1 MNLYLAQKLEISGTT
16 IEGPLKG
23 ISSLSDVVSLVLQFL
38 YPLAGLILFFV
49 LVWGGYGYM
58 TSGGVPEK
66 VDGARGKITSGLIG
80 FFLLVLSY
88 FLVRFIS
95 FIFGLG
101 EGIF

>member
-1 MNLYLAQKLEISGTT
+1 
-16 IEGPLKG
+16 
-23 ISSLSDVVSLVLQFL
+23 
-38 YPLAGLILFFV
+38 
-49 LVWGGYGYM
+49 M